1 MPSTKR
7 CIDRQTCLSGWVLC
21 IVNVDRNMN
30 INLSGWYIY
39 SHGLRHWATAR
50 FVFPRLMQWK
60 RRLGPRVVVCHV
72 KYLYSVISQ
81 WKINLAKERENQFG
95 KCTIEWQALPSVEGG
110 RGRSFSAPAFF
121 RFGFIQYSAG
131 KCQNIRQSNVRRTH
145 NFASLIHSRIFLLR
159 FFGTF
164 PFGLSSLHFT
174 PSPCVVLSGNKSIS
188 RLQRCL
194 CCESHKIRKKGI
206 KHTLPTLRW
215 NNIQIQFRSCRMAS
229 AMVKPAKMLFRITRE
244 TWVCTLFGL
253 TVERMALSLYRNHPQ
268 WKWKFSHKLT
278 ILKSHRLIALDGDFP
293 KIDFL
298 REARSIKPDWVRRFS
313 RCQVQDKIFHRK
325 LP

>member
-131 KCQNIRQSNVRRTH
+131 KCQNIRQSNVVPHTQFRLLDSLED
-145 NFASLIHSRIFLLR
+145 FSASLLWNISFRALVAPLHSF
-159 FFGTF
+159 
-164 PFGLSSLHFT
+164 
-174 PSPCVVLSGNKSIS
+174 
-188 RLQRCL
+188 
-194 CCESHKIRKKGI
+194 
-206 KHTLPTLRW
+206 
-215 NNIQIQFRSCRMAS
+215 A
-229 AMVKPAKMLFRITRE
+229 
-244 TWVCTLFGL
+244 
-253 TVERMALSLYRNHPQ
+253 
-268 WKWKFSHKLT
+268 
-278 ILKSHRLIALDGDFP
+278 
-293 KIDFL
+293 
-298 REARSIKPDWVRRFS
+298 VRRLE
-313 RCQVQDKIFHRK
+313 R
-325 LP
+325 